1 MKPIQQQLKDAFR
14 WKGFDWYR
22 NFTLALIAGLAIPYG
37 VLSATD
43 PARSSFDVKV
53 AAACFAIAAAC
64 ILLAANR
71 IFVLSC
77 ALMVPAALMSY
88 NALAAG
94 NRKALVFCA
103 ASFSIGF
110 LVLILGTLA
119 QSLWRARSSRNSH

>member
-1 MKPIQQQLKDAFR
+1 MKPIQQQVKEAFR

-37 VLSATD
+37 VLSAMR
-43 PARSSFDVKV
+43 PGRSPFDVKV
-53 AAACFAIAAAC
+53 AAVCFALAAAC
-64 ILLAANR
+64 ILLAVNR
-71 IFVLSC
+71 VFVLSC
-77 ALMVPAALMSY
+77 ALMVPAALMFY

-94 NRKALVFCA
+94 DRKALAFCA

-119 QSLWRARSSRNSH
+119 QSFWRARSSRDSQ